1 MNINNFNNPGVNATN
16 NQFWFE
22 KRDKNEIS
30 MESFL
35 QLMVAQLRN
44 QDFNNPVDDTQFVTQ
59 LAQFTT
65 LKSMQQLTQYSK
77 TAYAASL
84 VGKAVTASRMSV
96 GGNLNT
102 VSGLV
107 TKISLVNNEF
117 GVFIGDEMFTL
128 EQIMEI
134 KPAK

>member
-1 MNINNFNNPGVNATN
+1 MNINNFNKPVVNAPN
-16 NQFWFE
+16 NQAWFE
-22 KRDKNEIS
+22 NKDKNEVS

-35 QLMVAQLRN
+35 QLMTAQLRN

-65 LKSMQQLTQYSK
+65 LKSMQELTQNSK

-84 VGKAVTASRMSV
+84 VGKAVTASKMSI

-134 KPAK
+134 KTAK

>member
-1 MNINNFNNPGVNATN
+1 MNINNFNNPAVNATN
-16 NQFWFE
+16 NQAWFE
-22 KRDKNEIS
+22 NKDKNEVS

-35 QLMVAQLRN
+35 QLMTAQLRN

-65 LKSMQQLTQYSK
+65 LKSMQELTQNSK

-84 VGKAVTASRMSV
+84 VGKAVTASKMSI

-134 KPAK
+134 KTAK

>member
-1 MNINNFNNPGVNATN
+1 MNINNFNNPAVNATN
-16 NQFWFE
+16 NQAWFE
-22 KRDKNEIS
+22 NKDKNEVS

-35 QLMVAQLRN
+35 QLMTAQLRN

-65 LKSMQQLTQYSK
+65 LKSMQELTQNSK

-84 VGKAVTASRMSV
+84 VGKAVTASKMSI

-102 VSGLV
+102 VSGVV

-134 KPAK
+134 KTAK

>member
-1 MNINNFNNPGVNATN
+1 MNINNFNNPVVNAPN
-16 NQFWFE
+16 NQAWFE
-22 KRDKNEIS
+22 NKDKNEVS

-35 QLMVAQLRN
+35 QLMTAQLRN

-65 LKSMQQLTQYSK
+65 LKSMQELTQNSK

-84 VGKAVTASRMSV
+84 VGKAVTASKMSI

-134 KPAK
+134 KTAK